1 MKVFNVFSTLDF
13 GGVESRAIMLA
24 ENNISKINASFVAIS
39 RGGRASERISQCGY
53 DVHVLN
59 VASKIPSVRAI
70 MALYFL
76 FKNERP
82 DVVHCRGGEANFHG
96 IIASWLA
103 GVPVRIAEEIGIP
116 SHGFFARAIF
126 KIIYKG
132 SNGIVAISDAVKRWI
147 VASGESPEAKVRRI
161 YNPVEVRC
169 FHREP
174 SEPKQKKTFRVGFVG
189 RLEPVKNPIS
199 LLKAA
204 IQLLRKG
211 VNIELWIIGDGSL
224 GDDIRSEIKKYGF
237 EDHIR
242 LFGYIDQ
249 PMNFVSQCDL
259 YVQPS
264 ISEGFGLAVV
274 EAMLCSVPVLAS
286 SVGGVPEIIDD
297 NLTGW
302 LLNDTR
308 PEVIANKIESLSV
321 LPRSEL
327 QAVGEKGRV
336 SVENRFSPKLYI
348 DSLYD
353 FYLSANAP

>member
-13 GGVESRAIMLA
+13 GGVESMALILA
-24 ENNISKINASFVAIS
+24 ENNIPKINVSFVAIS
-39 RGGRASERISQCGY
+39 RGGRVSESISQCGF

-76 FKNERP
+76 FKCERP

-103 GVPVRIAEEIGIP
+103 GVPVRVAEEIGIP
-116 SHGFFARAIF
+116 SHGFIAKVIF
-126 KIIYKG
+126 KLIYKA
-132 SNGIVAISDAVKRWI
+132 SNGVVAISDAVKRWI
-147 VASGESPEAKVRRI
+147 VASGESPENKIRRI

-169 FHREP
+169 SHGEARE
-174 SEPKQKKTFRVGFVG
+174 SKQKNKFRIGFVG
-189 RLEPVKNPIS
+189 RLEPVKNPIA

-211 VNIELWIIGDGSL
+211 IDIELWIIGDGSL
-224 GDDIRSEIKKYGF
+224 NEDIRSEIKKYGF
-237 EDHIR
+237 ADHIR
-242 LFGYIDQ
+242 LFGYVDQ
-249 PMNFVSQCDL
+249 PMNLVSQCDL

-302 LLNDTR
+302 LLSDTG
-308 PEVIANKIESLSV
+308 PEFIASRIEFLAA
-321 LPRSEL
+321 LPSSEL
-327 QAVGEKGRV
+327 QAVGQKGRA
-336 SVENRFSPKLYI
+336 SVENRFSPNTYI
-348 DSLYD
+348 NALYD
-353 FYLSANAP
+353 FYLSVNDF